1 MNLDIGGKAFIAE
14 SRWAKDVA
22 PKSKMRLRIRVY
34 AGLLLADILVFALAF
49 MAANMMR
56 FANPFEQ
63 AGINIFVVLL
73 PLYLGV
79 AASRATYGGIVF
91 RAWRIAAWRAMTSL
105 SVAAAAVLFISFY
118 LQASAEMSR
127 MVFTIGI
134 GICLVGVLMLRWT
147 IHAFGRRLMGT
158 EPYDQILIRDGMDF
172 SCEPGVIALEASAL
186 GLRPDITDP
195 IALDRI
201 GKLLSPADR
210 VVIACPEDRRAAW
223 AVVLKGANVNGEILT
238 PELQA
243 IGSLGAGH
251 FQTVPTLM
259 VALPSLDLR
268 SRALKRGLDIAI
280 AGTATLVLAPL
291 MVVTAIAVRLESAG
305 PILFVQ
311 QRLGRGNRLFPM
323 YKFRSMRSDLC
334 DATGAT
340 STARGDK
347 RVTRV
352 GRIIRAASI
361 DELPQLL
368 NVLRGDMSIVG
379 PRPHALGSL
388 AGDKLFWEVDQRYWH
403 RHAAKPGITGLAQ
416 VRGFRGATHLRSDL
430 VARLQADLDYVNG
443 WSIWRDIFI
452 LIATLRVVFHRNAY

>member
-1 MNLDIGGKAFIAE
+1 VLD
-14 SRWAKDVA
+14 
-22 PKSKMRLRIRVY
+22 
-34 AGLLLADILVFALAF
+34 
-49 MAANMMR
+49 
-56 FANPFEQ
+56 
-63 AGINIFVVLL
+63 
-73 PLYLGV
+73 
-79 AASRATYGGIVF
+79 
-91 RAWRIAAWRAMTSL
+91 
-105 SVAAAAVLFISFY
+105 
-118 LQASAEMSR
+118 
-127 MVFTIGI
+127 
-134 GICLVGVLMLRWT
+134 
-147 IHAFGRRLMGT
+147 
-158 EPYDQILIRDGMDF
+158 
-172 SCEPGVIALEASAL
+172 ASAL

-201 GKLLSPADR
+201 GKLLGPADR
-210 VVIACPEDRRAAW
+210 VVIACHEDKRAAW

-251 FQTVPTLM
+251 FQSVPTLM

-291 MVVTAIAVRLESAG
+291 MVVTACAVKLDSAG
-305 PILFVQ
+305 PVLFVQ

-323 YKFRSMRSDLC
+323 YKFRSMQSELC
-334 DATGAT
+334 DAAGAT

-352 GRIIRAASI
+352 GRIIRATSI

-430 VARLQADLDYVNG
+430 VSRLQADLDYVHG
-443 WSIWRDIFI
+443 WSIWRDVFI
-452 LIATLRVVFHRNAY
+452 LIATLKVVFHRNAY